1 MWGRL
6 VCKVLA
12 GLGVPAGLAAVVVV
26 AVAVGPQVIGI
37 AGQPLRG
44 LLAVLPTQPHMEDQ
58 NVSETYQ
65 MTQRRDGR

>member
-12 GLGVPAGLAAVVVV
+12 GLAAVVV
-26 AVAVGPQVIGI
+26 VAVGPQVIGI

-44 LLAVLPTQPHMEDQ
+44 LLAVLPTQPHLEDQ

>member
-6 VCKVLA
+6 VCKGLEGLAVLA
-12 GLGVPAGLAAVVVV
+12 GLAVVVV
-26 AVAVGPQVIGI
+26 VVAAGPQVIGI
-37 AGQPLRG
+37 AAQPLRG
-44 LLAVLPTQPHMEDQ
+44 LLAVLPTQPHTEDQ